1 MKERDE
7 AMKQQNESNATA
19 QGMYVN
25 APAGVVPAQLHHGVG
40 LPPCLGVPEAPG
52 L

>member
-19 QGMYVN
+19 QGMYDPRFEHDN
-25 APAGVVPAQLHHGVG
+25 CGQYQRYQNT
-40 LPPCLGVPEAPG
+40 
-52 L
+52 